1 MDFVI
6 WFFVLV
12 YMEVILR
19 VFCLSQIFGMGIVLA
34 ITFSLLAACIIK
46 LLTSLFKEKTNRF
59 LGGCILG
66 FITFLYVV
74 QVTYQNFFGKFL
86 VLYSIFAG
94 GMMQITDTGML
105 GATLHAI
112 KNGIPAIILL
122 LVPFIFYCVWGKKI
136 FKMRKGKR
144 IKGILYSA
152 TAVGIYIVILSMLFV
167 FPEQKACYL
176 NVFDMDVA
184 VQDLG
189 LVYAEVLDFKYNV
202 LNVTP
207 PVELEPDSNI
217 ELEDSFSEIET
228 QKEYEANVIEIDFE
242 SLLAEES
249 DETIQ
254 MLHEYFKNC
263 EPTYKNEYTGMF
275 EGYNLIMV
283 TAEGFSP
290 YVVNETL
297 TPTLYKMATE
307 GFVFE
312 NFYTPI
318 WGVSTSDGEY
328 VACTGNLPM
337 SGVWSFYES
346 GDNSMPFCLGNQ
358 FEKKG
363 VNLRFAYHNH
373 TYDYY
378 HRDISHPN
386 MGYEYKGLGN
396 GLTAEQITETWPE
409 SDLEMIE
416 ATCGDYIQNEEAF
429 VAYYMTVSGHLE
441 YNRYG
446 NDMANKNWDFVKSLS
461 ASETVKSYY
470 ACNIELDRAMEKLIA
485 ELEAAGI
492 ADKTVIAIA
501 ADHYPYGLETD
512 NDEDNYKYFNEILGH
527 EIEPNFE
534 LYESMF
540 ILYCAAM
547 DEPIV
552 VDKYASNVDILP
564 TLSNLFGLEY
574 DSRLLAG
581 KDILSSEEGLVI
593 FSNRNWIS
601 ERGCYISD
609 TNEFDVFDEKTFVSE
624 AEIELYVE
632 GINAKVNERFQTSA
646 LVLSEDYYS
655 KITNK

>member
-1 MDFVI
+1 MDFVF
-6 WFFVLV
+6 WFLILV
-12 YMEVILR
+12 YMEVVMR
-19 VFCLSQIFGMGIVLA
+19 VSCLSQVFDIGLILA
-34 ITFSLLAACIIK
+34 IVYSLLVACIIK
-46 LLTSLFKEKTNRF
+46 FVTSLFKEKVNRI
-59 LGGCILG
+59 LGGVILG
-66 FITFLYVV
+66 FVTFIYIV
-74 QVTYQNFFGKFL
+74 QATYQNFFGKFL

-94 GMMQITDTGML
+94 GLMQVTDAGML
-105 GATLHAI
+105 DATLRAI
-112 KNGIPAIILL
+112 KNGLPAIVLFLL
-122 LVPFIFYCVWGKKI
+122 PFLYYCIFGKKKL
-136 FKMRKGKR
+136 KMKKGKILTR
-144 IKGILYSA
+144 ILYPLAGVITYLGIL
-152 TAVGIYIVILSMLFV
+152 IMLFV
-167 FPEQKACYL
+167 FPEQKSCYL
-176 NVFDMDVA
+176 NVFDMDTA

-207 PVELEPDSNI
+207 PVELDTTQTV
-217 ELEDSFSEIET
+217 ELDDTFSEEEEI
-228 QKEYEANVIEIDFE
+228 KYEANIMEIDFE
-242 SLLAEES
+242 TLLAQES

-254 MLHEYFKNC
+254 MLHNYFKNS

-297 TPTLYKMATE
+297 TPTLYKISTQ
-307 GFVFE
+307 GFIFE

-346 GDNSMPFCLGNQ
+346 GDNYMPFCLGNQ
-358 FEKKG
+358 FEKNG
-363 VNLRFAYHNH
+363 VDLRYAYHNH

-378 HRDISHPN
+378 HRHISHPN
-386 MGYEYKGLGN
+386 MGYEYKGLGG
-396 GLTAEQITETWPE
+396 GLTEEQIEKTWPE
-409 SDLEMIE
+409 SDLQLIE
-416 ATCGDYIQNEEAF
+416 ATYKDYVQSEKPF

-446 NDMANKNWDFVKSLS
+446 NAMANKNWDYVKDLS
-461 ASETVKSYY
+461 ASEEVKAYY
-470 ACNIELDRAMEKLIA
+470 ACNIEFDRAMGKLLT
-485 ELEAAGI
+485 ELENAGI

-512 NDEDNYKYFNEILGH
+512 NEEDNYKYFNEILGR
-527 EIEPNFE
+527 EIESNFE

-540 ILYCAAM
+540 ILYCASM
-547 DEPIV
+547 EEPIV
-552 VDKYASNVDILP
+552 IDKYASNVDILP

-574 DSRLLAG
+574 DSRILAG
-581 KDILSSEEGLVI
+581 KDILSTREGLVI

-601 ERGCYISD
+601 DRGRYVAA
-609 TNEFDVFDEKTFVSE
+609 TKEFEVFDAETFVSE
-624 AEIELYVE
+624 EEMELYVE
-632 GINAKVNERFQTSA
+632 QINKEVDERFQTST

-655 KITNK
+655 KTLLK

>member
-1 MDFVI
+1 MDVVF
-6 WFFVLV
+6 WFLILV
-12 YMEVILR
+12 YMEVVMR
-19 VFCLSQIFGMGIVLA
+19 VSCLSQVFDIGLILA
-34 ITFSLLAACIIK
+34 IVYSLLVACIIK
-46 LLTSLFKEKTNRF
+46 FVTSLFKEKVNRI
-59 LGGCILG
+59 LGGVILG
-66 FITFLYVV
+66 FVTFIYIV
-74 QVTYQNFFGKFL
+74 QATYQNFFGKFL

-94 GMMQITDTGML
+94 GLMQVTDAGML
-105 GATLHAI
+105 DATLRAI
-112 KNGIPAIILL
+112 KNGLPAIVLFLL
-122 LVPFIFYCVWGKKI
+122 PFLYYCIFGKKKL
-136 FKMRKGKR
+136 KMKKGK
-144 IKGILYSA
+144 ILTKILYPLAGVITYLGIL
-152 TAVGIYIVILSMLFV
+152 IMLFV
-167 FPEQKACYL
+167 FPEQKSCYL
-176 NVFDMDVA
+176 NVFDMDTA

-207 PVELEPDSNI
+207 PVELDTTQTV
-217 ELEDSFSEIET
+217 ELDDTFSE
-228 QKEYEANVIEIDFE
+228 KEIKYEANIMEINFE
-242 SLLAEES
+242 TLLAQES

-254 MLHEYFKNC
+254 MLHNYFKNS

-297 TPTLYKMATE
+297 TPTLYKMSTQ
-307 GFVFE
+307 GFIFE

-346 GDNSMPFCLGNQ
+346 GDNYMPFCLGNQ
-358 FEKKG
+358 FEKNG
-363 VNLRFAYHNH
+363 VDLRYAYHNH

-378 HRDISHPN
+378 HRHISHPN
-386 MGYEYKGLGN
+386 MGYEYKGLGG
-396 GLTAEQITETWPE
+396 GLTEEQIEKTWPE
-409 SDLEMIE
+409 SDLQLIE
-416 ATCGDYIQNEEAF
+416 ATYKDYVQSEKPF

-446 NDMANKNWDFVKSLS
+446 NAMANKNWDYVKDLS
-461 ASETVKSYY
+461 ASEEVKAYY
-470 ACNIELDRAMEKLIA
+470 ACNIEFDRAMGKLLT
-485 ELEAAGI
+485 ELENAGI

-512 NDEDNYKYFNEILGH
+512 NEEDNYKYFNEILGR

-540 ILYCAAM
+540 ILYCASM
-547 DEPIV
+547 EEPIV
-552 VDKYASNVDILP
+552 IDKYASNVDILP

-574 DSRLLAG
+574 DSRILAG
-581 KDILSSEEGLVI
+581 KDILSTREGLVI

-601 ERGCYISD
+601 DRGRYVAA
-609 TNEFDVFDEKTFVSE
+609 TKEFEVFDAETFVSE
-624 AEIELYVE
+624 EEMELYVE
-632 GINAKVNERFQTSA
+632 QINKEVDERFQTST

-655 KITNK
+655 KILLK

>member
-6 WFFVLV
+6 WLFILV
-12 YMEVILR
+12 YMEVVLR
-19 VFCLSQIFGMGIVLA
+19 VFNLSQIFSLGLILAMAFSVLM
-34 ITFSLLAACIIK
+34 ACVIRF
-46 LLTSLFKEKTNRF
+46 LTSLFSEKVNRI

-66 FITFLYVV
+66 FITFLYIV
-74 QVTYQNFFGKFL
+74 QATYQNFFGKFL

-94 GMMQITDTGML
+94 GMMQITDAGML

-112 KNGIPAIILL
+112 KNGIPAIILFL
-122 LVPFIFYCVWGKKI
+122 LPFIFYCIWGKKI
-136 FKMRKGKR
+136 LKMQPGKK
-144 IKGILYSA
+144 ITKIMFPVAGIGTYLL
-152 TAVGIYIVILSMLFV
+152 ILCMLFV

-176 NVFDMDVA
+176 NVFDMDTA

-189 LVYAEVLDFKYNV
+189 LMYAEVLDFKYNV
-202 LNVTP
+202 LRVTP
-207 PVELEPDSNI
+207 PVELESEI
-217 ELEDSFSEIET
+217 ELEDAFEESENV
-228 QKEYEANVIEIDFE
+228 KEYEANVMEIDFDT
-242 SLLAEES
+242 LLSQES

-254 MLHEYFKNC
+254 MLHEYFKNS

-275 EGYNLIMV
+275 EGYNLIV
-283 TAEGFSP
+283 ITAEGFSP
-290 YVVNETL
+290 YVVDETL
-297 TPTLYKMATE
+297 TPTLYKMATQ

-346 GDNSMPFCLGNQ
+346 GDNTMPFCLGNQ
-358 FEKKG
+358 FEKNG
-363 VNLRFAYHNH
+363 VDLRFAYHNH
-373 TYDYY
+373 TFDYY

-396 GLTAEQITETWPE
+396 GLTTEQIGETWPE
-409 SDLEMIE
+409 SDLRLIE
-416 ATCGDYIQNEEAF
+416 ATYKDYVQSEKPFI
-429 VAYYMTVSGHLE
+429 AYYMTVSGHLE
-441 YNRYG
+441 YNREG
-446 NDMANKNWDFVKSLS
+446 NDMADKNWDFVKDLS
-461 ASETVKSYY
+461 ASDTVKAYY
-470 ACNIELDRAMEKLIA
+470 ACNIELDRAVEKLMN
-485 ELEAAGI
+485 ELELAGI

-527 EIEPNFE
+527 EIETNFE

-540 ILYCAAM
+540 ILYCSSM
-547 DEPIV
+547 EQPIV
-552 VDKYASNVDILP
+552 VNKYASNVDILP

-581 KDILSSEEGLVI
+581 KDILSSEEGFVI

-601 ERGCYISD
+601 EIGMY
-609 TNEFDVFDEKTFVSE
+609 NAELKEFEVFEGKTFVSQE
-624 AEIELYVE
+624 EKELYIE
-632 GINAKVNERFQTSA
+632 EMNSKVDEKFQTST

-655 KITNK
+655 KIF

>member
-1 MDFVI
+1 MDFVF
-6 WFFVLV
+6 WFLILV
-12 YMEVILR
+12 YMEVVMR
-19 VFCLSQIFGMGIVLA
+19 VSCLSQVFDIGLILA
-34 ITFSLLAACIIK
+34 IVYSLLVACIIK
-46 LLTSLFKEKTNRF
+46 FVTSLFKEKVNRI
-59 LGGCILG
+59 LGGVILG
-66 FITFLYVV
+66 FVTFIYIV
-74 QVTYQNFFGKFL
+74 QATYQNFFGKFL

-94 GMMQITDTGML
+94 GLMQVTDAGML
-105 GATLHAI
+105 DATLRAI
-112 KNGIPAIILL
+112 KNGLPAIVLFLL
-122 LVPFIFYCVWGKKI
+122 PFLYYCIFGKKKL
-136 FKMRKGKR
+136 KMKKGK
-144 IKGILYSA
+144 ILTKILYLLAGVITYLGIL
-152 TAVGIYIVILSMLFV
+152 IMLFV
-167 FPEQKACYL
+167 FPEQKSCYL
-176 NVFDMDVA
+176 NVFDMDTA

-207 PVELEPDSNI
+207 PVELDTTQTV
-217 ELEDSFSEIET
+217 ELDDTFSEEEEI
-228 QKEYEANVIEIDFE
+228 KYEANIMEIDFE
-242 SLLAEES
+242 TLLAQES

-254 MLHEYFKNC
+254 MLHNYFKNS

-297 TPTLYKMATE
+297 TPTLYKMSTQ
-307 GFVFE
+307 GFIFE

-346 GDNSMPFCLGNQ
+346 GDNYMPFCLGNQ
-358 FEKKG
+358 FEKNG
-363 VNLRFAYHNH
+363 VDLRYAYHNH

-378 HRDISHPN
+378 HRHISHPN
-386 MGYEYKGLGN
+386 MGYEYKGLGG
-396 GLTAEQITETWPE
+396 GLTEEQIEKTWPE
-409 SDLEMIE
+409 SDLQLIE
-416 ATCGDYIQNEEAF
+416 ATYKDYVQSEKPF

-446 NDMANKNWDFVKSLS
+446 NAMANKNWDYVKDLS
-461 ASETVKSYY
+461 ASEEVKAYY
-470 ACNIELDRAMEKLIA
+470 ACNIEFDRAMGKLLT
-485 ELEAAGI
+485 ELENAGI

-512 NDEDNYKYFNEILGH
+512 NEEDNYKYFNEILGR
-527 EIEPNFE
+527 EIESNFE

-540 ILYCAAM
+540 ILYCASM
-547 DEPIV
+547 EEPIV
-552 VDKYASNVDILP
+552 IDKYASNVDILP

-574 DSRLLAG
+574 DSRILAG
-581 KDILSSEEGLVI
+581 KDILSTREGLVI

-601 ERGCYISD
+601 DRGRYVAA
-609 TNEFDVFDEKTFVSE
+609 TKEFEVFDAETFVSE
-624 AEIELYVE
+624 EEMELYVE
-632 GINAKVNERFQTSA
+632 QINKEVDERFQTST

-655 KITNK
+655 KTLLK

>member
-1 MDFVI
+1 
-6 WFFVLV
+6 
-12 YMEVILR
+12 MEVVMR
-19 VFCLSQIFGMGIVLA
+19 VSCLSQVFDIGLILA
-34 ITFSLLAACIIK
+34 IVYSLLVACIIK
-46 LLTSLFKEKTNRF
+46 FVTSLFKEKVNRI
-59 LGGCILG
+59 LGGVILG
-66 FITFLYVV
+66 FVTFIYIV
-74 QVTYQNFFGKFL
+74 QATYQNFFGKFL

-94 GMMQITDTGML
+94 GLMQVTDAGML
-105 GATLHAI
+105 DATLRAI
-112 KNGIPAIILL
+112 KNGLPAIVLFLL
-122 LVPFIFYCVWGKKI
+122 PFLYYCIFGKKKL
-136 FKMRKGKR
+136 KMKKGK
-144 IKGILYSA
+144 ILTKILYLLAGVITYLGIL
-152 TAVGIYIVILSMLFV
+152 IMLFV
-167 FPEQKACYL
+167 FPEQKSCYL
-176 NVFDMDVA
+176 NVFDMDTA

-207 PVELEPDSNI
+207 PVELDTTQTV
-217 ELEDSFSEIET
+217 ELDDTFSEEEEI
-228 QKEYEANVIEIDFE
+228 KYEANIMEIDFE
-242 SLLAEES
+242 TLLAQES

-254 MLHEYFKNC
+254 MLHNYFKNS

-297 TPTLYKMATE
+297 TPTLYKMSTQ
-307 GFVFE
+307 GFIFE

-346 GDNSMPFCLGNQ
+346 GDNYMPFCLGNQ
-358 FEKKG
+358 FKKNG
-363 VNLRFAYHNH
+363 VDLRYAYHNH

-378 HRDISHPN
+378 HRHISHPN
-386 MGYEYKGLGN
+386 MGYEYKGLGG
-396 GLTAEQITETWPE
+396 GLTEEQIEKTWPE
-409 SDLEMIE
+409 SDLQLIE
-416 ATCGDYIQNEEAF
+416 ATYKDYVQSEKPF

-446 NDMANKNWDFVKSLS
+446 NAMANKNWDYVKDLS
-461 ASETVKSYY
+461 ASEEVKAYY
-470 ACNIELDRAMEKLIA
+470 ACNIEFDRAMGKLLT
-485 ELEAAGI
+485 ELENAGI

-512 NDEDNYKYFNEILGH
+512 NEEDNYKYFNEILGR
-527 EIEPNFE
+527 EIESNFE

-540 ILYCAAM
+540 ILYCASM
-547 DEPIV
+547 EEPIV
-552 VDKYASNVDILP
+552 IDKYASNVDILP

-574 DSRLLAG
+574 DSRILAG
-581 KDILSSEEGLVI
+581 KDILSTREGLVI

-601 ERGCYISD
+601 DRGRYVAA
-609 TNEFDVFDEKTFVSE
+609 TKEFEVFDAETFVSGE
-624 AEIELYVE
+624 EMKLYVE
-632 GINAKVNERFQTSA
+632 QINKEVDERFQTST

-655 KITNK
+655 KITSK

>member
-1 MDFVI
+1 MDFVF
-6 WFFVLV
+6 WFLILV
-12 YMEVILR
+12 YMEVVMR
-19 VFCLSQIFGMGIVLA
+19 VSCLSQVFDIGLILA
-34 ITFSLLAACIIK
+34 IVYSLLVACIIK
-46 LLTSLFKEKTNRF
+46 FVTSLFKEKVNRI
-59 LGGCILG
+59 LGGVILG
-66 FITFLYVV
+66 FVTFIYIV
-74 QVTYQNFFGKFL
+74 QATYQNFFGKFL

-94 GMMQITDTGML
+94 GLMQVTDAGML
-105 GATLHAI
+105 DATLRAI
-112 KNGIPAIILL
+112 KNGLPAIVLFLL
-122 LVPFIFYCVWGKKI
+122 PFLYYCIFGKKKL
-136 FKMRKGKR
+136 KMKKGK
-144 IKGILYSA
+144 ILTKILYLLAGVITYLGIL
-152 TAVGIYIVILSMLFV
+152 IMLFV
-167 FPEQKACYL
+167 FPEQKSCYL
-176 NVFDMDVA
+176 NVFDMDTA

-207 PVELEPDSNI
+207 PVELDTTQTV
-217 ELEDSFSEIET
+217 ELDDTFSEEEEI
-228 QKEYEANVIEIDFE
+228 KYEANIMEIDFE
-242 SLLAEES
+242 TLLAQES

-254 MLHEYFKNC
+254 MLHNYFKNS

-297 TPTLYKMATE
+297 TPTLYKMSTQ
-307 GFVFE
+307 GFIFE

-346 GDNSMPFCLGNQ
+346 GDNYMPFCLGNQ
-358 FEKKG
+358 FEKNG
-363 VNLRFAYHNH
+363 VDLRYAYHNH

-378 HRDISHPN
+378 HRHISHPN
-386 MGYEYKGLGN
+386 MGYEYKGLGG
-396 GLTAEQITETWPE
+396 GLTEEQIEKTWPE
-409 SDLEMIE
+409 SDLQLIE
-416 ATCGDYIQNEEAF
+416 ATYKDYVQSEKPF

-446 NDMANKNWDFVKSLS
+446 NAMANKNWDYVKDLS
-461 ASETVKSYY
+461 ASEEVKAYY
-470 ACNIELDRAMEKLIA
+470 ACNIEFDRAMGKLLT
-485 ELEAAGI
+485 ELENAGI

-512 NDEDNYKYFNEILGH
+512 NEEDNYKYFNEILGR
-527 EIEPNFE
+527 EIESNFE

-540 ILYCAAM
+540 ILYCASM
-547 DEPIV
+547 EEPIV
-552 VDKYASNVDILP
+552 IDKYASNVDILP

-574 DSRLLAG
+574 DSRILAG
-581 KDILSSEEGLVI
+581 KDILSTREGLVI

-601 ERGCYISD
+601 DRGRYVAA
-609 TNEFDVFDEKTFVSE
+609 TKEFEVFDAETFVSGE
-624 AEIELYVE
+624 EMKLYVE
-632 GINAKVNERFQTSA
+632 QINKEVDERFQTST

-655 KITNK
+655 KTLLK

>member
-1 MDFVI
+1 MDFVF
-6 WFFVLV
+6 WFLILV
-12 YMEVILR
+12 YMEVVMR
-19 VFCLSQIFGMGIVLA
+19 VSCLSQVFDIGLILA
-34 ITFSLLAACIIK
+34 IVYSLLVACIIK
-46 LLTSLFKEKTNRF
+46 FVTSLFKEKVNRI
-59 LGGCILG
+59 LGGVILG
-66 FITFLYVV
+66 FVTFIYIV
-74 QVTYQNFFGKFL
+74 QATYQNFFGKFL

-94 GMMQITDTGML
+94 GLMQVTDAGML
-105 GATLHAI
+105 DATLRAI
-112 KNGIPAIILL
+112 KNGLPAIVLFLL
-122 LVPFIFYCVWGKKI
+122 PFLYYCIFGKKKL
-136 FKMRKGKR
+136 KMKKGK
-144 IKGILYSA
+144 ILTKILYLLAGVITYLGIL
-152 TAVGIYIVILSMLFV
+152 IMLFV
-167 FPEQKACYL
+167 FPEQKSCYL
-176 NVFDMDVA
+176 NVFDMDTA

-207 PVELEPDSNI
+207 PVELDTTQTV
-217 ELEDSFSEIET
+217 ELDDTFSEEEEI
-228 QKEYEANVIEIDFE
+228 KYEANIMEIDFE
-242 SLLAEES
+242 TLLAQES

-254 MLHEYFKNC
+254 MLHNYFKNS

-297 TPTLYKMATE
+297 TPTLYKMSTQ
-307 GFVFE
+307 GFIFE

-346 GDNSMPFCLGNQ
+346 GDNYMPFCLGNQ
-358 FEKKG
+358 FEKNG
-363 VNLRFAYHNH
+363 VDLRYAYHNH

-378 HRDISHPN
+378 HRHISHPN
-386 MGYEYKGLGN
+386 MGYEYKGLGG
-396 GLTAEQITETWPE
+396 GLTEEQIEKTWPE
-409 SDLEMIE
+409 SDLQLIE
-416 ATCGDYIQNEEAF
+416 ATYKDYVQSEKPF

-446 NDMANKNWDFVKSLS
+446 NAMANKNWDYVKDLS
-461 ASETVKSYY
+461 ASEEVKAYY
-470 ACNIELDRAMEKLIA
+470 ACNIEFDRAMGKLLT
-485 ELEAAGI
+485 ELENAGI

-512 NDEDNYKYFNEILGH
+512 NEEDNYKYFNEILGR
-527 EIEPNFE
+527 EIESNFE

-540 ILYCAAM
+540 ILYCASM
-547 DEPIV
+547 EEPIV
-552 VDKYASNVDILP
+552 IDKYASNVDILP

-574 DSRLLAG
+574 DSRILAG
-581 KDILSSEEGLVI
+581 KDILSTREGLVI

-601 ERGCYISD
+601 DRGRYVAA
-609 TNEFDVFDEKTFVSE
+609 TKEFEVFDAETFVSGE
-624 AEIELYVE
+624 EMKLYVE
-632 GINAKVNERFQTSA
+632 QINKEVDERFQTST

-655 KITNK
+655 KILLK